1 MQRKANY
8 VNSEIGEEITIGKLI
23 VMNDVSG
30 FADKSDNF
38 SNFFT
43 VSRKYGFSCIYIFHS
58 IYPNRQNWEM
68 ISQTHIFNIFP
79 GSVHSGTILRTLS
92 LFANI

>member
-8 VNSEIGEEITIGKLI
+8 VNSEIGEEMTIGKLI

-30 FADKSDNF
+30 FADKSDIF

-43 VSRKYGFSCIYIFHS
+43 VSRKCGFSSVYIFHS
-58 IYPNRQNWEM
+58 IYPNRQ
-68 ISQTHIFNIFP
+68 T
-79 GSVHSGTILRTLS
+79 GK
-92 LFANI
+92 

>member
-8 VNSEIGEEITIGKLI
+8 VNSDIGEEMTIGKLI

-30 FADKSDNF
+30 FADKSDIF

-43 VSRKYGFSCIYIFHS
+43 VSRKCGFSCVYIFHS
-58 IYPNRQNWEM
+58 IYPNRQ
-68 ISQTHIFNIFP
+68 T
-79 GSVHSGTILRTLS
+79 GK
-92 LFANI
+92 

>member
-8 VNSEIGEEITIGKLI
+8 VNSEIGEEMTIGKLI

-30 FADKSDNF
+30 FADKSDIF

-43 VSRKYGFSCIYIFHS
+43 FLENVVFLAYIFF
-58 IYPNRQNWEM
+58 IVFIQTDKLGND
-68 ISQTHIFNIFP
+68 ISNTHI
-79 GSVHSGTILRTLS
+79 
-92 LFANI
+92 